1 MRPYLKK
8 KKKNPNKKWGVG
20 WGKNETLNSNPST
33 TKKTQDTTIVTIY
46 ALNIVASNF
55 INIIE
60 QRTDS
65 FSLI

>member
-8 KKKNPNKKWGVG
+8 KKKTHHKKGLVG
-20 WGKNETLNSNPST
+20 WLKMQTLNSNPST